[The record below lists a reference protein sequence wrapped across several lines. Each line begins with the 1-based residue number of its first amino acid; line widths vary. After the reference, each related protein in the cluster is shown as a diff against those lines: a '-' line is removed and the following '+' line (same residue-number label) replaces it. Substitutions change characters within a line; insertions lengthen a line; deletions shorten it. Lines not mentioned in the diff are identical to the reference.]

1 MWGGGGTWPGAGT
14 GGVPAA
20 LGTFAPTSPASEAGE
35 LDQEPPG
42 ASESLPSGLP
52 RSPERWD
59 AGLRCRQPNMAPCTL
74 WRCCQR
80 VVGWVPVLFI
90 TFVVVWSYYA
100 YVVELCVFSLLLP
113 RVESSGAIS
122 AHCNLLLLGSS
133 NSPASASQVAGTT
146 VTIFG
151 NEENG
156 KTVVY
161 LVAFHLFFV
170 MFVWSYWMT
179 IFTSPASPSKEFYLS
194 NSEKERYEKEFSQER
209 QQDILRRAA
218 RALPIY
224 TTSASKT
231 IRYCEKCQLIKPDR
245 AHHCSA
251 CDSCVLKMDH
261 HCPWVNNCVGFSNYK
276 FFLLF
281 LLYSLLYCLFVAATV
296 LEYFIKFWTLCR
308 RKSTESCPKNELTD
322 TRAKFHVL
330 FLFFVSAMFF
340 ISVLSLFSY
349 HCWLVGKNRTTIA
362 WVMVAVFQL
371 ALWGWIQNKLLLQ
384 TRMSMP
390 EDLNCRGRKQKTW
403 EMTVVAQI
411 SLFLSNH
418 LVNQKTACWTVN
430 LSG

>member
-1 MWGGGGTWPGAGT
+1 
-14 GGVPAA
+14 
-20 LGTFAPTSPASEAGE
+20 
-35 LDQEPPG
+35 
-42 ASESLPSGLP
+42 
-52 RSPERWD
+52 
-59 AGLRCRQPNMAPCTL
+59 MAPWTF

-80 VVGWVPVLFI
+80 SVGWVPVLFI

-100 YVVELCVFSLLLP
+100 YVVELCVFTL
-113 RVESSGAIS
+113 SG
-122 AHCNLLLLGSS
+122 NG
-133 NSPASASQVAGTT
+133 
-146 VTIFG
+146 
-151 NEENG
+151 ENG
-156 KTVVY
+156 KAVVY

-209 QQDILRRAA
+209 QQEILRRAA
-218 RALPIY
+218 RDLPIY
-224 TTSASKT
+224 TTSASRT
-231 IRYCEKCQLIKPDR
+231 IRYCERCQLIKPDR

-251 CDSCVLKMDH
+251 CDMCILKMDH

-281 LLYSLLYCLFVAATV
+281 LLYSLLYCLFVATTV
-296 LEYFIKFWTLCR
+296 LQYFIKFWT
-308 RKSTESCPKNELTD
+308 NELSD

-330 FLFFVSAMFF
+330 FLFFVSTMFF

-384 TRMSMP
+384 IRMNMP

-403 EMTVVAQI
+403 EMTVLAQI
-411 SLFLSNH
+411 NPFPSNR
-418 LVNQKTACWTVN
+418 LVNQKTDYWTVN

>member
-1 MWGGGGTWPGAGT
+1 
-14 GGVPAA
+14 
-20 LGTFAPTSPASEAGE
+20 
-35 LDQEPPG
+35 
-42 ASESLPSGLP
+42 
-52 RSPERWD
+52 
-59 AGLRCRQPNMAPCTL
+59 MAPWTF

-80 VVGWVPVLFI
+80 GVGWVPVLFI

-100 YVVELCVFSLLLP
+100 YVVELCVFTL
-113 RVESSGAIS
+113 SG
-122 AHCNLLLLGSS
+122 NG
-133 NSPASASQVAGTT
+133 
-146 VTIFG
+146 
-151 NEENG
+151 ENG
-156 KTVVY
+156 KAVVY

-209 QQDILRRAA
+209 QQEILRRAA
-218 RALPIY
+218 RDLPIY
-224 TTSASKT
+224 TTSASRT

-251 CDSCVLKMDH
+251 CDMCILKMDH

-281 LLYSLLYCLFVAATV
+281 LLYSLLYCLFVATTV
-296 LEYFIKFWTLCR
+296 LQYFIKFWT
-308 RKSTESCPKNELTD
+308 NELSD

-330 FLFFVSAMFF
+330 FLFFVSTMFF

-349 HCWLVGKNRTTIA
+349 HCWLVGKNRTTIVKIGDKSLVMKRNTGYFQYFQA

-384 TRMSMP
+384 IKMNMP
-390 EDLNCRGRKQKTW
+390 EVL
-403 EMTVVAQI
+403 AQI
-411 SLFLSNH
+411 NPFPSNR
-418 LVNQKTACWTVN
+418 LVNQKTDYWTVN

>member
-1 MWGGGGTWPGAGT
+1 
-14 GGVPAA
+14 
-20 LGTFAPTSPASEAGE
+20 
-35 LDQEPPG
+35 
-42 ASESLPSGLP
+42 
-52 RSPERWD
+52 
-59 AGLRCRQPNMAPCTL
+59 MAPWTL

-100 YVVELCVFSLLLP
+100 YVVELCVF
-113 RVESSGAIS
+113 
-122 AHCNLLLLGSS
+122 
-133 NSPASASQVAGTT
+133 
-146 VTIFG
+146 TIFG

-209 QQDILRRAA
+209 QQEILRRAA

-251 CDSCVLKMDH
+251 CDS
-261 HCPWVNNCVGFSNYK
+261 VNNCVGFSNYK

-349 HCWLVGKNRTTIA
+349 HCWLVGKNRTTIESFRAPTFSYGPDGNGFSLGCSKNWRQVFGDEKKYWLLPIFSSLFHYAA

-430 LSG
+430 LSGWRMELKKASSNQVYENIIDWYFQFSFARK